1 MKSGP
6 DRGAALVVEA
16 RKKPRARIRVA
27 ECIVARFVWFVL
39 VPLLP
44 AVEWGFFFWVEIGE
58 RLEIV
63 EDDGKVRGD
72 EGKRE
77 GL

>member
-1 MKSGP
+1 M
-6 DRGAALVVEA
+6 
-16 RKKPRARIRVA
+16 
-27 ECIVARFVWFVL
+27 
-39 VPLLP
+39 
-44 AVEWGFFFWVEIGE
+44 GFFFWVEIGE

-63 EDDGKVRGD
+63 EVDWKVSGD